1 MERNKEETREAS
13 QENIAVLK
21 EKEITGATRNGN

>member
-13 QENIAVLK
+13 QENISVLK
-21 EKEITGATRNGN
+21 EKEITGAMRNGN